1 MLTFTGGFLRGSAM
15 QSFVR
20 LVVSACVMFALVACG
35 GLTPREQK
43 KFKVEPGDY
52 AAIAHEVMKQ
62 LERTRSIAVIA
73 VPKDMN
79 PDAVAALKAQ
89 RKIVPRESLPK
100 SFPRDTLAMREFSID
115 DDGVANF
122 EGEISTDAQDAMKGN
137 VDCGMIFAVR
147 FQIVGDGWHSD
158 SYKLTDCTQQR
169 VWWPSDQPRP
179 DQ

>member
-1 MLTFTGGFLRGSAM
+1 MRCLLRLVTAACLTF
-15 QSFVR
+15 
-20 LVVSACVMFALVACG
+20 ALGACG
-35 GLTPREQK
+35 GLTLREQK

-62 LERTRSIAVIA
+62 LEHTRSIAVIA

-100 SFPRDTLAMREFSID
+100 SLPRDTLAMRDFSID

-122 EGEISTDAQDAMKGN
+122 EGEISTDAQDAMKGS
-137 VDCGMIFAVR
+137 VDCGLIFAVR
-147 FQIVGDGWHSD
+147 FQIVGDDWHSD

-169 VWWPSDQPRP
+169 VWWPSDEPRP
-179 DQ
+179 NP